1 MATTGPINGTAMKLY
16 CAGVALAYS
25 NSFDLNVNMGEIDV
39 TTKDSAGWKDVLPGL
54 RDWSV
59 SADGVVALDSSTN
72 AEYISGLVTNRTQVN
87 LKMSTMVSGDGYWHG
102 QAYVTNLT
110 ITAPME
116 DKVTF
121 SCSFVGDGALTLTQ
135 KT

>member
-1 MATTGPINGTAMKLY
+1 MATTGPFNGTSMLLY
-16 CAGVALAYS
+16 VDSVSLGYS
-25 NSFDLNVNMGEIDV
+25 NSFDLNVNVAEIDV
-39 TTKDSAGWKDVLPGL
+39 TSKDSGGDKDILPGL

-59 SADGVVALDSSTN
+59 SADGIVALDSTTN
-72 AEYISGLVTNRTQVN
+72 AEYLHGLVTGRTQVN
-87 LKMSTMVSGDGYWHG
+87 LKMSTETSGDGYWHG
-102 QAYVTNLT
+102 SAYVTNLT

-121 SCSFVGDGALTLTQ
+121 SCTFVGDGALTLSE